1 MFYWV
6 LGNLIGSNFI
16 GRGAVME
23 NFDSLCVT
31 CKFEVSIS
39 LIKSDILIS
48 KHKISISPPV
58 IMPTIVPG
66 IIIPKL
72 SIRHSIAIR
81 MRSLLAVR
89 PQTGPRSLPG
99 FAVPWL
105 SNASRAVAMAF
116 VGEGTTRSSR
126 WPLLRLLLLVVDVVQ
141 TVHAELV
148 VVSADVEV
156 ETESCEGGD
165 TRKGQYNDKWKYHK
179 VASFRRTVQGRRK
192 RRAPCRFGRP

>member
-1 MFYWV
+1 MFCSV
-6 LGNLIGSNFI
+6 LGNFIGSNTI
-16 GRGAVME
+16 GRGAVIE
-23 NFDSLCVT
+23 DFDSLYVT

-39 LIKSDILIS
+39 LIESDVPIA
-48 KHKISISPPV
+48 KHKINISPPV
-58 IMPTIVPG
+58 IMSTIIPS

-99 FAVPWL
+99 FTVAWL

-116 VGEGTTRSSR
+116 VGERTTRSSR

-156 ETESCEGGD
+156 EAESCEGGD
-165 TRKGQYNDKWKYHK
+165 T
-179 VASFRRTVQGRRK
+179 F
-192 RRAPCRFGRP
+192 

>member
-1 MFYWV
+1 M
-6 LGNLIGSNFI
+6 
-16 GRGAVME
+16 
-23 NFDSLCVT
+23 
-31 CKFEVSIS
+31 
-39 LIKSDILIS
+39 KSDILIA
-48 KHKISISPPV
+48 KHKIKISPPV
-58 IMPTIVPG
+58 IMSTIIPG

-89 PQTGPRSLPG
+89 PQTGSRSLPG
-99 FAVPWL
+99 FTVAWL

-126 WPLLRLLLLVVDVVQ
+126 RPLLLLLLVVDVVQ

-156 ETESCEGGD
+156 EAESCEGGD
-165 TRKGQYNDKWKYHK
+165 T
-179 VASFRRTVQGRRK
+179 F
-192 RRAPCRFGRP
+192 

>member
-1 MFYWV
+1 V
-6 LGNLIGSNFI
+6 E
-16 GRGAVME
+16 AD
-23 NFDSLCVT
+23 FDGLCIK
-31 CKFEVSIS
+31 CKFEVSMS
-39 LIKSDILIS
+39 LIRSNILIS

-58 IMPTIVPG
+58 IMSTIVPG

-72 SIRHSIAIR
+72 SIRHSIAMRI
-81 MRSLLAVR
+81 RSLLTVR

-99 FAVPWL
+99 FTVAWL

-126 WPLLRLLLLVVDVVQ
+126 RPLLLLLLLLVVDVVQ

-156 ETESCEGGD
+156 EAESCEGGD
-165 TRKGQYNDKWKYHK
+165 T
-179 VASFRRTVQGRRK
+179 F
-192 RRAPCRFGRP
+192 